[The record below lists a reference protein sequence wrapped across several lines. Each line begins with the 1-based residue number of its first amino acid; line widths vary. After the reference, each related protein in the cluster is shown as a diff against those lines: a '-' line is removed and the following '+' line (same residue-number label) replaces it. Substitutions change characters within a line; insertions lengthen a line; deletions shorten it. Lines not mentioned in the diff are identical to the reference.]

1 MNMSYEGLKENST
14 IVVVPGTN
22 GESMQLGGLANMT
35 ALSMGLGPE
44 RANGHK
50 EGKIMEQM
58 DDTARDKES
67 LNNTKP

>member
-1 MNMSYEGLKENST
+1 MGNPCSF
-14 IVVVPGTN
+14 
-22 GESMQLGGLANMT
+22 GGLANMT